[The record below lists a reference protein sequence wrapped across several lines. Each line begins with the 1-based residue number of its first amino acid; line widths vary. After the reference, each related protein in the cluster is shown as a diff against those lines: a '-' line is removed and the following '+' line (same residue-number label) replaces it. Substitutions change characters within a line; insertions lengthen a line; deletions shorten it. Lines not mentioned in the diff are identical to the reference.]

1 MRPTST
7 LRSKYVTTRKPHRC
21 AFCSA
26 AIPVGDRA
34 HYWAGVYDGE
44 FQSNYGHR
52 ECQLAWEL
60 SGDDDFIM
68 GEFPI
73 PVRIRDFHNMD
84 VGNCS
89 THVVTGARE

>member
-21 AFCSA
+21 EFCSA

-60 SGDDDFIM
+60 SGDGDFIM
-68 GEFPI
+68 GEL
-73 PVRIRDFHNMD
+73 PVPTRIRDFYSMD
-84 VGNCS
+84 GDKQS
-89 THVVTGARE
+89 AHVTSGVRA